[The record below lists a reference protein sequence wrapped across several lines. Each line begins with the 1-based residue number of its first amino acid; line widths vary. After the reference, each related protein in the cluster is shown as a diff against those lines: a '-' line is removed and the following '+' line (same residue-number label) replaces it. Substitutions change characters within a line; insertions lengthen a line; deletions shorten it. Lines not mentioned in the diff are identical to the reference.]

1 MSVDQFLLSS
11 DTTDLNYPEI
21 RPTLDLNFARVKA
34 LDPRITFTRS
44 SGGSYVG
51 ADGLIKY
58 AGVNEARFDHNPV
71 TGESLGL
78 LIEEARTNLLLR
90 SEEFDNAG
98 VWGALSAT
106 VSSNTQVAPNGTT
119 SAETITDINGATT
132 ANVGCFQSTTLAD
145 STNYAM
151 SCYVKAGTKTTCRVG
166 IRDKAGANIFANF
179 NLATGTTTTG
189 NAISSTIQ
197 NAGNGWYRCTAIC
210 TSATGATSPRG
221 IVFMDIGSY
230 TADGTGTIHV
240 WGAQLE
246 AGAFPTSYIP
256 TQASSRTRA
265 ADNASITGNNFS
277 SWYRQ
282 DEGTVSIGCI
292 TRRPANVANGA
303 DFAITNSFTT
313 TYTSR
318 IVGWFNISSSP
329 YISVF
334 ANNIN
339 IFLPYVGTPGNSTN
353 IPIKKAIALATRNM
367 IVATN
372 GRIITGNL
380 GNTTVPNYLP
390 NDFNRLLI
398 GYEGIFAG
406 YLNGTISRLT
416 YYPKA
421 LPPSQLQ
428 ALTS

>member
-265 ADNASITGNNFS
+265 ADNASITGTNFS
-277 SWYRQ
+277 SWYNQ
-282 DEGTVSIGCI
+282 NEGTIYTNNRIPYTPNPNVSLYFLIFGINSGNRHSIEQTTVNGLTYI
-292 TRRPANVANGA
+292 TQNSGLIQYWTTSGSGVLPAN
-303 DFAITNSFTT
+303 TNRKT
-313 TYTSR
+313 TYAYA
-318 IVGWFNISSSP
+318 SS
-329 YISVF
+329 
-334 ANNIN
+334 N
-339 IFLPYVGTPGNSTN
+339 
-353 IPIKKAIALATRNM
+353 
-367 IVATN
+367 
-372 GRIITGNL
+372 
-380 GNTTVPNYLP
+380 NTTILSGTSNQTYNFGQRSSVDVYKSMTTLY
-390 NDFNRLLI
+390 I
-398 GYEGIFAG
+398 GRFSNSLFF
-406 YLNGTISRLT
+406 LNGTIARFT
-416 YYPKA
+416 YYPKT

-428 ALTS
+428 ALTR